1 MKTEQIAA
9 RLRMGYDEGTEVWG
23 GICPAC
29 KSLALSLTRGHA
41 MSHLCCLN
49 GCNALKCAYSYD
61 LGVQDLVPGRTF
73 LHISLVLGILNRAR
87 ADGVHITEQDKGIE
101 MDYFSKY
108 LKATAVE
115 AI

>member
-1 MKTEQIAA
+1 
-9 RLRMGYDEGTEVWG
+9 
-23 GICPAC
+23 
-29 KSLALSLTRGHA
+29 
-41 MSHLCCLN
+41 MSHLHCES